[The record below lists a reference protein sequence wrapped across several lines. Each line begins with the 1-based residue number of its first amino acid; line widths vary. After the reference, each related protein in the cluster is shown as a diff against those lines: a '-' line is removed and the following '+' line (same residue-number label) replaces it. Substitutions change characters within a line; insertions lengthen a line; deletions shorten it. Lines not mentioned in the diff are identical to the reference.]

1 MRNQVSRR
9 TVRGGDDRVL
19 RRYRIPLFQTVEYN
33 GTGDGVAEWIVTS
46 VENGVTIADPDF
58 EKRMTITESGIV
70 NGKIIPNTL
79 LRELPGSGI
88 DPDSCR

>member
-70 NGKIIPNTL
+70 DGKIVPQYTVEGAP
-79 LRELPGSGI
+79 RFGY
-88 DPDSCR
+88 